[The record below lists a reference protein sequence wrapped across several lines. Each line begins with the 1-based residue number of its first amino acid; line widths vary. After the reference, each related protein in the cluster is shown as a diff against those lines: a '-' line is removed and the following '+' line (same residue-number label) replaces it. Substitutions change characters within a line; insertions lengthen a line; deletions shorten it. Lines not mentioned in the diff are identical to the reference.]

1 MNKDEFMDEAIIALL
16 KSMQE
21 FSEAYFNLKKKAQEH
36 NCFIDGLEIYKVIEE
51 NPIYTCEIE
60 TDYEKINQDYALVLE
75 EAGDCKAY
83 IRVIYEDE
91 ES

>member
-1 MNKDEFMDEAIIALL
+1 MSKDEFMDEGIIALL

-36 NCFIDGLEIYKVIEE
+36 NCFIDGLDIYKAIESD
-51 NPIYTCEIE
+51 PIYTCEIE
-60 TDYEKINQDYALVLE
+60 TDYEKINQDFALILE

-83 IRVIYEDE
+83 IQVIYEDE
-91 ES
+91 ED

>member
-1 MNKDEFMDEAIIALL
+1 MTSEGLL
-16 KSMQE
+16 FTAVCDTNAE
-21 FSEAYFNLKKKAQEH
+21 RAQH
-36 NCFIDGLEIYKVIEE
+36 FARRYGAQR
-51 NPIYTCEIE
+51 IE

>member
-21 FSEAYFNLKKKAQEH
+21 FREAYFNLKKKAQEH
-36 NCFIDGLEIYKVIEE
+36 NCFIDRLDIYKAIESD
-51 NPIYTCEIE
+51 PIYTCEIE
-60 TDYEKINQDYALVLE
+60 TDYEKINQYYTLVLE
-75 EAGDCKAY
+75 KAGDWKAY
-83 IRVIYEDE
+83 IQAIYEDE

>member
-1 MNKDEFMDEAIIALL
+1 MNKDKFMDEAIIALL

-21 FSEAYFNLKKKAQEH
+21 FSEAYYNLKNKAQEH
-36 NCFIDGLEIYKVIEE
+36 NCFIDVLEIYKVIES

-60 TDYEKINQDYALVLE
+60 TDYEKINQYYALVLE
-75 EAGDCKAY
+75 KAGDWKAY
-83 IRVIYEDE
+83 IQAIYEDE